1 MLSILGAVVEV
12 VAFVGEIVGLVEFAA
27 KIRRWWNDEAEP
39 DPD

>member
-1 MLSILGAVVEV
+1 VLAVLGTLVEV
-12 VAFVGEIVGLVEFAA
+12 IAFFGEIVGFVEFAA